1 MKIHLL
7 YRWINLWGANP
18 LIRSNLYIITYVI
31 NVPTENSVGV
41 TTPPPQPPYFGAPER
56 GHALTKNFRK
66 IKQFGAFWYI
76 LYFNQTSMTFT
87 TNDSAA
93 RKQ

>member
-1 MKIHLL
+1 M
-7 YRWINLWGANP
+7 GSQPP

-31 NVPTENSVGV
+31 NLPTENSVGV
-41 TTPPPQPPYFGAPER
+41 ATPLLWRP
-56 GHALTKNFRK
+56 HALTKKFRK
-66 IKQFGAFWYI
+66 IKQFGAFWCILI
-76 LYFNQTSMTFT
+76 LYFNQTSMKFT

>member
-1 MKIHLL
+1 M
-7 YRWINLWGANP
+7 GSQPP

-31 NVPTENSVGV
+31 NLPTENSVGV
-41 TTPPPQPPYFGAPER
+41 TTPPTPYFGTPER
-56 GHALTKNFRK
+56 GNSLTKNFRK